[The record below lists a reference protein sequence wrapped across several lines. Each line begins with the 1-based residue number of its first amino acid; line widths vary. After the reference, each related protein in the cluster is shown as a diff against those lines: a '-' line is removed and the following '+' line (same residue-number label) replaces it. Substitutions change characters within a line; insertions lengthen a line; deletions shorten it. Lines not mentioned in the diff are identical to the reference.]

1 MTRLPRQKTDRE
13 EVREITII
21 NTIIILAI
29 IITFLTRFIPIII
42 IRRSRER
49 R

>member
-1 MTRLPRQKTDRE
+1 MTRLHRQKTDRE

-29 IITFLTRFIPIII
+29 IITFLTI